1 MTAKRR
7 SALSDLQIA
16 FNFDVPPA
24 AAHEGD
30 LAGLDA
36 IVSASV
42 SRMLRE
48 DTRPRTEIAAH
59 ASRLLG
65 KQISKSM
72 LDVYASEAHVEH
84 NVPASRWLAIVA
96 ATGNF
101 AVADAIMKHIG
112 CRLLSGDEIKA
123 AELGHLQA
131 ERDAIDA
138 RMKELRT
145 ETRPMKRGRR

>member
-1 MTAKRR
+1 MAPKRR
-7 SALSDLQIA
+7 SALSDLQIV
-16 FNFDVPPA
+16 FNFDVPAP

-30 LAGLDA
+30 LAGLDVF
-36 IVSASV
+36 VSASV

-48 DTRPRTEIAAH
+48 DGRPRAEIAADV
-59 ASRLLG
+59 SRLLG
-65 KQISKSM
+65 KPVSKSM
-72 LDVYASEAHVEH
+72 LDVYSSEAHVEH

-101 AVADAIMKHIG
+101 AVADAVLKRIG
-112 CRLLSGDEIKA
+112 ARLLSGDEIKA

-138 RMKELRT
+138 RMKELRV

>member
-1 MTAKRR
+1 MTTKRR
-7 SALSDLQIA
+7 SALSDLQIV
-16 FNFDVPPA
+16 FNFDVPTA
-24 AAHEGD
+24 AHHEGD

-42 SRMLRE
+42 GRMLRE
-48 DTRPRTEIAAH
+48 DMRPRAEIAAH
-59 ASRLLG
+59 VTRLLG
-65 KQISKSM
+65 RQVSKSM
-72 LDVYASEAHVEH
+72 LDVYSSESHAEH

-101 AVADAIMKHIG
+101 SVADAIMKLIG
-112 CRLLSGDEIKA
+112 ARLLSGDEIKA

-145 ETRPMKRGRR
+145 ETRPLKRGRR